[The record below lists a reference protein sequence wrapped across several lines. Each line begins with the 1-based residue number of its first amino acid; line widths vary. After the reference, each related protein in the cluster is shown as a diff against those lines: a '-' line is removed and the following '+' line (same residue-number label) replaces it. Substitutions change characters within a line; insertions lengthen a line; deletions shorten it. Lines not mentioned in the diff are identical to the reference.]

1 MKNYI
6 FILLVAIS
14 TVSIAQN
21 SIRLVDL
28 NSNYLSIDNS
38 NGAFFE
44 TGDFTFEMWIKID
57 AWDTG
62 GYAGYKAGILS
73 YNQSNFWLAI
83 QSQGKPQLR
92 MGCGDLTFSYT
103 ASDWVGNWKHI
114 ALVRVGETLNWYVDG
129 QLSASK
135 SCSGGK
141 FMDTNTINI
150 GTNPGWTCSIDGWIS
165 KIRYVKGTAVYTSD
179 FTPVFQ
185 DLENISGTELL
196 LNVENETDAFK
207 DSSNA
212 NHTINLHGSNANPYF
227 VANNGPLMPADILMS
242 GDVSI
247 ENNSIKNVA
256 DPVYA
261 QDAATKNYVDNAGIQ
276 GPAGPQGEQGIHGIQ
291 GETGL
296 QGLTGATGAAG
307 ADGNGIVST
316 TDNNDGTFT
325 LTFDD
330 GSTFTTSDFT
340 SDISDLEAAIS
351 YVAAEA
357 LSIGDFV
364 GGGVVFWVDPTDN
377 TKGLACALENQS
389 TGIQWFNGV
398 NTTTNATATAVG
410 SGAANTT
417 AIIDNQ
423 GPTETDYAAGL
434 ARAYNGGGFSDWF
447 LPSKGELSSMFQNKE
462 TLNTAISNNGGQIF
476 QNSAYWSSTEIDSEF
491 ARAVGFG
498 NGSSP
503 SYYKYSN
510 ARVRAVRAV
519 NSVGT
524 SSELTAIAAEQTA
537 QNSAIDLKANIA
549 SPTFTGIVSGITKS
563 MVGLANVDNTNDAN
577 KPVSSAMQTALD
589 LKAPLASPTFTGT
602 ITVGA
607 ITIPSTDGTSGQVL
621 ATDGSG
627 TLSWSTPSSGSD
639 SVYNVNT
646 FYAELGGYVIEV
658 NSDGTHGIVV
668 SMQDVTTY
676 NVNMYESTNNLSNAY
691 YHDND
696 GAKFKDWRLPS
707 IRELNLIYNVYIN
720 DNGANLNNYTYWSST
735 YYSPNRGYVINFSNN
750 GAQDHESHWE
760 YYCRARPVRVF

>member
-196 LNVENETDAFK
+196 LNVANETDAFK

-227 VANNGPLMPADILMS
+227 VANNGPLMPADILLS

-261 QDAATKNYVDNAGIQ
+261 QDAATKGYVDNNVNSFSGSYNDLTDKPTSFSGDLSGNVTSNFLKLNPLTQAEIDNLNPEAGTIVFNADSEKFI
-276 GPAGPQGEQGIHGIQ
+276 GYSGSAGHQLDQSQ
-291 GETGL
+291 
-296 QGLTGATGAAG
+296 
-307 ADGNGIVST
+307 
-316 TDNNDGTFT
+316 
-325 LTFDD
+325 
-330 GSTFTTSDFT
+330 
-340 SDISDLEAAIS
+340 
-351 YVAAEA
+351 
-357 LSIGDFV
+357 
-364 GGGVVFWVDPTDN
+364 
-377 TKGLACALENQS
+377 ENQ
-389 TGIQWFNGV
+389 
-398 NTTTNATATAVG
+398 
-410 SGAANTT
+410 
-417 AIIDNQ
+417 NQ
-423 GPTETDYAAGL
+423 L
-434 ARAYNGGGFSDWF
+434 F
-447 LPSKGELSSMFQNKE
+447 
-462 TLNTAISNNGGQIF
+462 
-476 QNSAYWSSTEIDSEF
+476 
-491 ARAVGFG
+491 
-498 NGSSP
+498 
-503 SYYKYSN
+503 
-510 ARVRAVRAV
+510 
-519 NSVGT
+519 
-524 SSELTAIAAEQTA
+524 
-537 QNSAIDLKANIA
+537 
-549 SPTFTGIVSGITKS
+549 
-563 MVGLANVDNTNDAN
+563 DNTN
-577 KPVSSAMQTALD
+577 TAQ
-589 LKAPLASPTFTGT
+589 SFTAG
-602 ITVGA
+602 
-607 ITIPSTDGTSGQVL
+607 
-621 ATDGSG
+621 
-627 TLSWSTPSSGSD
+627 SSGSLSKID
-639 SVYNVNT
+639 VKLSNGMEGQPDNNVTLTLRDGEGTDGDVLFSTGLSTSSSTAEWISVDISGVEITQGSKYT
-646 FYAELGGYVIEV
+646 IHLT
-658 NSDGTHGIVV
+658 S
-668 SMQDVTTY
+668 TTY
-676 NVNMYESTNNLSNAY
+676 IFEAFMWARDNTNPYPNGKSFYSNTAYIDYDLCFKTYISTSGWV
-691 YHDND
+691 D
-696 GAKFKDWRLPS
+696 
-707 IRELNLIYNVYIN
+707 LN
-720 DNGANLNNYTYWSST
+720 
-735 YYSPNRGYVINFSNN
+735 
-750 GAQDHESHWE
+750 
-760 YYCRARPVRVF
+760 

>member
-103 ASDWVGNWKHI
+103 ASDWVGNWKHV

-196 LNVENETDAFK
+196 LNVANETDAFK

-227 VANNGPLMPADILMS
+227 VANNGPLMPADILLS

-261 QDAATKNYVDNAGIQ
+261 QDAATKGYVDNNVNSFSGSYNDLTDKPTSFSGDLSGNVTSNFLKLNPLTQAEIDNLNPEAGTIVFNADSEKFI
-276 GPAGPQGEQGIHGIQ
+276 GYSGSAGHQLDQSQ
-291 GETGL
+291 
-296 QGLTGATGAAG
+296 
-307 ADGNGIVST
+307 
-316 TDNNDGTFT
+316 
-325 LTFDD
+325 
-330 GSTFTTSDFT
+330 
-340 SDISDLEAAIS
+340 
-351 YVAAEA
+351 
-357 LSIGDFV
+357 
-364 GGGVVFWVDPTDN
+364 
-377 TKGLACALENQS
+377 ENQ
-389 TGIQWFNGV
+389 
-398 NTTTNATATAVG
+398 
-410 SGAANTT
+410 
-417 AIIDNQ
+417 NQ
-423 GPTETDYAAGL
+423 L
-434 ARAYNGGGFSDWF
+434 F
-447 LPSKGELSSMFQNKE
+447 
-462 TLNTAISNNGGQIF
+462 
-476 QNSAYWSSTEIDSEF
+476 
-491 ARAVGFG
+491 
-498 NGSSP
+498 
-503 SYYKYSN
+503 
-510 ARVRAVRAV
+510 
-519 NSVGT
+519 
-524 SSELTAIAAEQTA
+524 
-537 QNSAIDLKANIA
+537 
-549 SPTFTGIVSGITKS
+549 
-563 MVGLANVDNTNDAN
+563 DNTN
-577 KPVSSAMQTALD
+577 TAQ
-589 LKAPLASPTFTGT
+589 SFTAG
-602 ITVGA
+602 
-607 ITIPSTDGTSGQVL
+607 
-621 ATDGSG
+621 
-627 TLSWSTPSSGSD
+627 SSGSL
-639 SVYNVNT
+639 SK
-646 FYAELGGYVIEV
+646 I
-658 NSDGTHGIVV
+658 
-668 SMQDVTTY
+668 DVK
-676 NVNMYESTNNLSNAY
+676 LSNGMEGQP
-691 YHDND
+691 DNNVTLTLRD
-696 GAKFKDWRLPS
+696 GEGTDGDVLFSTGLS
-707 IRELNLIYNVYIN
+707 
-720 DNGANLNNYTYWSST
+720 TSSST
-735 YYSPNRGYVINFSNN
+735 AEWISVDISGVEITQGSKYTIHLTSTTFIDEAFMWARDNTNPYPNGKSFYSNTAYIDYDLCFKTYISTSGWVDLN
-750 GAQDHESHWE
+750 
-760 YYCRARPVRVF
+760 

>member
-103 ASDWVGNWKHI
+103 ASDWVGNWKHV

-196 LNVENETDAFK
+196 LNVANETDAFK

-227 VANNGPLMPADILMS
+227 VANNGPLMPADILLS

-261 QDAATKNYVDNAGIQ
+261 QDAATKGYVDNNVNSFSGSYNDLTDKPTSFSGDLSGNVTSNFLKLNPLTQAEIDNLNPEAGTIVFNADSEKFI
-276 GPAGPQGEQGIHGIQ
+276 GYSGSAGHQLDQSQ
-291 GETGL
+291 
-296 QGLTGATGAAG
+296 
-307 ADGNGIVST
+307 
-316 TDNNDGTFT
+316 
-325 LTFDD
+325 
-330 GSTFTTSDFT
+330 
-340 SDISDLEAAIS
+340 
-351 YVAAEA
+351 
-357 LSIGDFV
+357 
-364 GGGVVFWVDPTDN
+364 
-377 TKGLACALENQS
+377 ENQ
-389 TGIQWFNGV
+389 
-398 NTTTNATATAVG
+398 
-410 SGAANTT
+410 
-417 AIIDNQ
+417 NQ
-423 GPTETDYAAGL
+423 L
-434 ARAYNGGGFSDWF
+434 F
-447 LPSKGELSSMFQNKE
+447 
-462 TLNTAISNNGGQIF
+462 
-476 QNSAYWSSTEIDSEF
+476 
-491 ARAVGFG
+491 
-498 NGSSP
+498 
-503 SYYKYSN
+503 
-510 ARVRAVRAV
+510 
-519 NSVGT
+519 
-524 SSELTAIAAEQTA
+524 
-537 QNSAIDLKANIA
+537 
-549 SPTFTGIVSGITKS
+549 
-563 MVGLANVDNTNDAN
+563 DNTN
-577 KPVSSAMQTALD
+577 TAQ
-589 LKAPLASPTFTGT
+589 SFTAG
-602 ITVGA
+602 
-607 ITIPSTDGTSGQVL
+607 
-621 ATDGSG
+621 
-627 TLSWSTPSSGSD
+627 SSGSL
-639 SVYNVNT
+639 SK
-646 FYAELGGYVIEV
+646 I
-658 NSDGTHGIVV
+658 
-668 SMQDVTTY
+668 DVK
-676 NVNMYESTNNLSNAY
+676 LSNGMY
-691 YHDND
+691 GQPDNNVTLTLRD
-696 GAKFKDWRLPS
+696 GEGTDGDVLFSTGLS
-707 IRELNLIYNVYIN
+707 
-720 DNGANLNNYTYWSST
+720 TSSST
-735 YYSPNRGYVINFSNN
+735 AEWISVDISGVEITQGSKYTIHLTSTTFIDDAFMWARDNTNPYPNGKSFYSNTAYIDYDLCFKTYISTSGWVDLN
-750 GAQDHESHWE
+750 
-760 YYCRARPVRVF
+760 

>member
-179 FTPVFQ
+179 FTPVFE

-196 LNVENETDAFK
+196 LNVANETDAFK

-212 NHTINLHGSNANPYF
+212 NHTINLHGTNANPYF
-227 VANNGPLMPADILMS
+227 VANNGPLMPAGILMS

-261 QDAATKNYVDNAGIQ
+261 QDAATKNYVD
-276 GPAGPQGEQGIHGIQ
+276 
-291 GETGL
+291 
-296 QGLTGATGAAG
+296 
-307 ADGNGIVST
+307 
-316 TDNNDGTFT
+316 
-325 LTFDD
+325 
-330 GSTFTTSDFT
+330 
-340 SDISDLEAAIS
+340 
-351 YVAAEA
+351 
-357 LSIGDFV
+357 
-364 GGGVVFWVDPTDN
+364 
-377 TKGLACALENQS
+377 
-389 TGIQWFNGV
+389 
-398 NTTTNATATAVG
+398 TN
-410 SGAANTT
+410 
-417 AIIDNQ
+417 
-423 GPTETDYAAGL
+423 
-434 ARAYNGGGFSDWF
+434 
-447 LPSKGELSSMFQNKE
+447 
-462 TLNTAISNNGGQIF
+462 ISNT
-476 QNSAYWSSTEIDSEF
+476 Y
-491 ARAVGFG
+491 
-498 NGSSP
+498 
-503 SYYKYSN
+503 
-510 ARVRAVRAV
+510 
-519 NSVGT
+519 
-524 SSELTAIAAEQTA
+524 
-537 QNSAIDLKANIA
+537 
-549 SPTFTGIVSGITKS
+549 TKS
-563 MVGLANVDNTNDAN
+563 EVDALIANLQQQIDEPAY
-577 KPVSSAMQTALD
+577 
-589 LKAPLASPTFTGT
+589 T
-602 ITVGA
+602 IG
-607 ITIPSTDGTSGQVL
+607 
-621 ATDGSG
+621 
-627 TLSWSTPSSGSD
+627 
-639 SVYNVNT
+639 YH
-646 FYAELGGYVIEV
+646 AELGGYVFMI
-658 NSDGTHGIVV
+658 SADGKHGLVAETEDQGLETWYDAQNLI
-668 SMQDVTTY
+668 S
-676 NVNMYESTNNLSNAY
+676 NPSNHSTVGQN
-691 YHDND
+691 
-696 GAKFKDWRLPS
+696 FTDWRLPT
-707 IRELNLIYNVYIN
+707 RYELAQMYILKTEIESAGG
-720 DNGANLNNYTYWSST
+720 DSFGTKTYWTSNQSIF
-735 YYSPNRGYVINFSNN
+735 SINGLEEETAWRQNFGN
-750 GAQDHESHWE
+750 GAQYFSNAIRLVDELFLRS
-760 YYCRARPVRVF
+760 VREF

>member
-103 ASDWVGNWKHI
+103 ASDWVGNWKHV

-196 LNVENETDAFK
+196 LNVANETDAFK

-227 VANNGPLMPADILMS
+227 VANNGPLMPADILLS

-261 QDAATKNYVDNAGIQ
+261 QDAATKGYVDNNVNSFSGSYNDLTDKPTSFSGDLSGNVTSNFLKLNPLTQAEIDNLNPGAGTIVFNADSEKFI
-276 GPAGPQGEQGIHGIQ
+276 GYSGSAGHQLDQSQ
-291 GETGL
+291 
-296 QGLTGATGAAG
+296 
-307 ADGNGIVST
+307 
-316 TDNNDGTFT
+316 
-325 LTFDD
+325 
-330 GSTFTTSDFT
+330 
-340 SDISDLEAAIS
+340 
-351 YVAAEA
+351 
-357 LSIGDFV
+357 
-364 GGGVVFWVDPTDN
+364 
-377 TKGLACALENQS
+377 ENQ
-389 TGIQWFNGV
+389 
-398 NTTTNATATAVG
+398 
-410 SGAANTT
+410 
-417 AIIDNQ
+417 NQ
-423 GPTETDYAAGL
+423 L
-434 ARAYNGGGFSDWF
+434 F
-447 LPSKGELSSMFQNKE
+447 
-462 TLNTAISNNGGQIF
+462 
-476 QNSAYWSSTEIDSEF
+476 
-491 ARAVGFG
+491 
-498 NGSSP
+498 
-503 SYYKYSN
+503 
-510 ARVRAVRAV
+510 
-519 NSVGT
+519 
-524 SSELTAIAAEQTA
+524 
-537 QNSAIDLKANIA
+537 
-549 SPTFTGIVSGITKS
+549 
-563 MVGLANVDNTNDAN
+563 DNTN
-577 KPVSSAMQTALD
+577 TAQ
-589 LKAPLASPTFTGT
+589 SFTAG
-602 ITVGA
+602 
-607 ITIPSTDGTSGQVL
+607 
-621 ATDGSG
+621 
-627 TLSWSTPSSGSD
+627 SSGSLSKID
-639 SVYNVNT
+639 VKLSNGMYGQPDNNVTLTLRDGEGTDGDVLFSTGLSTSSSTAEWISVDISGVEITQGSKYT
-646 FYAELGGYVIEV
+646 IHLT
-658 NSDGTHGIVV
+658 S
-668 SMQDVTTY
+668 TTY
-676 NVNMYESTNNLSNAY
+676 IFEAFMWARDNTNPYPNGKSFYSNTAYIDYDLCFKTYISTSGWV
-691 YHDND
+691 D
-696 GAKFKDWRLPS
+696 
-707 IRELNLIYNVYIN
+707 LN
-720 DNGANLNNYTYWSST
+720 
-735 YYSPNRGYVINFSNN
+735 
-750 GAQDHESHWE
+750 
-760 YYCRARPVRVF
+760 

>member
-179 FTPVFQ
+179 FTPVFE

-196 LNVENETDAFK
+196 LNVANETDAFK

-261 QDAATKNYVDNAGIQ
+261 QDAATKNYVD
-276 GPAGPQGEQGIHGIQ
+276 
-291 GETGL
+291 
-296 QGLTGATGAAG
+296 
-307 ADGNGIVST
+307 
-316 TDNNDGTFT
+316 
-325 LTFDD
+325 
-330 GSTFTTSDFT
+330 
-340 SDISDLEAAIS
+340 
-351 YVAAEA
+351 
-357 LSIGDFV
+357 
-364 GGGVVFWVDPTDN
+364 
-377 TKGLACALENQS
+377 
-389 TGIQWFNGV
+389 
-398 NTTTNATATAVG
+398 TN
-410 SGAANTT
+410 
-417 AIIDNQ
+417 
-423 GPTETDYAAGL
+423 
-434 ARAYNGGGFSDWF
+434 
-447 LPSKGELSSMFQNKE
+447 
-462 TLNTAISNNGGQIF
+462 ISNT
-476 QNSAYWSSTEIDSEF
+476 Y
-491 ARAVGFG
+491 
-498 NGSSP
+498 
-503 SYYKYSN
+503 
-510 ARVRAVRAV
+510 
-519 NSVGT
+519 
-524 SSELTAIAAEQTA
+524 
-537 QNSAIDLKANIA
+537 
-549 SPTFTGIVSGITKS
+549 TKS
-563 MVGLANVDNTNDAN
+563 EVDALIANLQQQIDEPAY
-577 KPVSSAMQTALD
+577 
-589 LKAPLASPTFTGT
+589 T
-602 ITVGA
+602 IG
-607 ITIPSTDGTSGQVL
+607 
-621 ATDGSG
+621 
-627 TLSWSTPSSGSD
+627 
-639 SVYNVNT
+639 YH
-646 FYAELGGYVIEV
+646 AELGGYVFMI
-658 NSDGTHGIVV
+658 SADGKHGLVAETED
-668 SMQDVTTY
+668 QGLETWY
-676 NVNMYESTNNLSNAY
+676 NAQNLISNPSNHSTVGQN
-691 YHDND
+691 
-696 GAKFKDWRLPS
+696 FTDWRLPT
-707 IRELNLIYNVYIN
+707 RYELAQMYILKTEIESAGG
-720 DNGANLNNYTYWSST
+720 DSFGTKTYWTSNQSV
-735 YYSPNRGYVINFSNN
+735 YSVNGLEEETAWRQNFGTGLQYNSNN
-750 GAQDHESHWE
+750 VSLDSDLF
-760 YYCRARPVRVF
+760 VRSVREF

>member
-103 ASDWVGNWKHI
+103 ASDWVGNWKHV

-179 FTPVFQ
+179 FTPVFE

-196 LNVENETDAFK
+196 LNVANETDAFK

-261 QDAATKNYVDNAGIQ
+261 QDAATKNYVDSNVNSFSGSYNDLTDTPTSSNAFQLPLVTTDQRDEITPQSGMMVYNIDVHEFQ
-276 GPAGPQGEQGIHGIQ
+276 GFQNYEKIHPAEIDQQHVTINNGGGENRAQSFTAGVT
-291 GETGL
+291 GELELVKLPLGVMMEPVEL
-296 QGLTGATGAAG
+296 LFKIIEGEGV
-307 ADGNGIVST
+307 DGNVLFQTSY
-316 TDNNDGTFT
+316 N
-325 LTFDD
+325 L
-330 GSTFTTSDFT
+330 TTSDQDWIEF
-340 SDISDLEAAIS
+340 SIIGVDVISGNKYTIQL
-351 YVAAEA
+351 
-357 LSIGDFV
+357 
-364 GGGVVFWVDPTDN
+364 
-377 TKGLACALENQS
+377 LEN
-389 TGIQWFNGV
+389 
-398 NTTTNATATAVG
+398 
-410 SGAANTT
+410 SGCGMPPCYNWGMDTSG
-417 AIIDNQ
+417 DNYIGGQ
-423 GPTETDYAAGL
+423 FF
-434 ARAYNGGGFSDWF
+434 YNGT
-447 LPSKGELSSMFQNKE
+447 P
-462 TLNTAISNNGGQIF
+462 
-476 QNSAYWSSTEIDSEF
+476 
-491 ARAVGFG
+491 
-498 NGSSP
+498 
-503 SYYKYSN
+503 YSN
-510 ARVRAVRAV
+510 GEYDSAFITYVSLREVV
-519 NSVGT
+519 N
-524 SSELTAIAAEQTA
+524 EW
-537 QNSAIDLKANIA
+537 K
-549 SPTFTGIVSGITKS
+549 
-563 MVGLANVDNTNDAN
+563 
-577 KPVSSAMQTALD
+577 
-589 LKAPLASPTFTGT
+589 
-602 ITVGA
+602 
-607 ITIPSTDGTSGQVL
+607 
-621 ATDGSG
+621 
-627 TLSWSTPSSGSD
+627 TL
-639 SVYNVNT
+639 
-646 FYAELGGYVIEV
+646 
-658 NSDGTHGIVV
+658 H
-668 SMQDVTTY
+668 
-676 NVNMYESTNNLSNAY
+676 
-691 YHDND
+691 
-696 GAKFKDWRLPS
+696 
-707 IRELNLIYNVYIN
+707 
-720 DNGANLNNYTYWSST
+720 
-735 YYSPNRGYVINFSNN
+735 
-750 GAQDHESHWE
+750 
-760 YYCRARPVRVF
+760 

>member
-1 MKNYI
+1 LKNYI

-179 FTPVFQ
+179 FTPVFE

-196 LNVENETDAFK
+196 LNVANETDAFK

-261 QDAATKNYVDNAGIQ
+261 QDAATKNYVDSNVNSFSGSYNDLTDTPTMYTQAQVDVLISNLQ
-276 GPAGPQGEQGIHGIQ
+276 SQIDVLTTPQGTAAINHNNKTY
-291 GETGL
+291 TGVSCEGFWL
-296 QGLTGATGAAG
+296 GFKFTVSDTQTITALGAWDEGHNIVVNDEFDEFSSCPDASNFSVPIAIYKNDVLVLEKVITASTGVVIGNSRYIKIDDFVLIPGNEYFIIGNYEGSSKFGYFDSNLASSDYDSRITPLTVTSSPFFSRNT
-307 ADGNGIVST
+307 DG
-316 TDNNDGTFT
+316 DGTFPSNLTT
-325 LTFDD
+325 L
-330 GSTFTTSDFT
+330 S
-340 SDISDLEAAIS
+340 
-351 YVAAEA
+351 
-357 LSIGDFV
+357 
-364 GGGVVFWVDPTDN
+364 
-377 TKGLACALENQS
+377 
-389 TGIQWFNGV
+389 
-398 NTTTNATATAVG
+398 
-410 SGAANTT
+410 
-417 AIIDNQ
+417 DNQ
-423 GPTETDYAAGL
+423 W
-434 ARAYNGGGFSDWF
+434 SDQYFHVNF
-447 LPSKGELSSMFQNKE
+447 L
-462 TLNTAISNNGGQIF
+462 
-476 QNSAYWSSTEIDSEF
+476 
-491 ARAVGFG
+491 
-498 NGSSP
+498 
-503 SYYKYSN
+503 
-510 ARVRAVRAV
+510 
-519 NSVGT
+519 
-524 SSELTAIAAEQTA
+524 
-537 QNSAIDLKANIA
+537 LK
-549 SPTFTGIVSGITKS
+549 
-563 MVGLANVDNTNDAN
+563 D
-577 KPVSSAMQTALD
+577 
-589 LKAPLASPTFTGT
+589 
-602 ITVGA
+602 
-607 ITIPSTDGTSGQVL
+607 
-621 ATDGSG
+621 
-627 TLSWSTPSSGSD
+627 
-639 SVYNVNT
+639 
-646 FYAELGGYVIEV
+646 
-658 NSDGTHGIVV
+658 
-668 SMQDVTTY
+668 
-676 NVNMYESTNNLSNAY
+676 
-691 YHDND
+691 
-696 GAKFKDWRLPS
+696 
-707 IRELNLIYNVYIN
+707 
-720 DNGANLNNYTYWSST
+720 
-735 YYSPNRGYVINFSNN
+735 
-750 GAQDHESHWE
+750 
-760 YYCRARPVRVF
+760 

>member
-103 ASDWVGNWKHI
+103 ASDWVGNWKHV

-196 LNVENETDAFK
+196 LNVANETDAFK

-227 VANNGPLMPADILMS
+227 VANNGPLMPADILLS

-261 QDAATKNYVDNAGIQ
+261 QDAATKGYVDNNVNSFSGSYNDLTDKPTSFSGDLSGNVTSNFLKLNPLTQAEIDNLNPEAGTIVFNADSEKFI
-276 GPAGPQGEQGIHGIQ
+276 GYSGSAGHQLDQSQ
-291 GETGL
+291 
-296 QGLTGATGAAG
+296 
-307 ADGNGIVST
+307 
-316 TDNNDGTFT
+316 
-325 LTFDD
+325 
-330 GSTFTTSDFT
+330 
-340 SDISDLEAAIS
+340 
-351 YVAAEA
+351 
-357 LSIGDFV
+357 
-364 GGGVVFWVDPTDN
+364 
-377 TKGLACALENQS
+377 ENQ
-389 TGIQWFNGV
+389 
-398 NTTTNATATAVG
+398 
-410 SGAANTT
+410 
-417 AIIDNQ
+417 NQ
-423 GPTETDYAAGL
+423 L
-434 ARAYNGGGFSDWF
+434 F
-447 LPSKGELSSMFQNKE
+447 
-462 TLNTAISNNGGQIF
+462 
-476 QNSAYWSSTEIDSEF
+476 
-491 ARAVGFG
+491 
-498 NGSSP
+498 
-503 SYYKYSN
+503 
-510 ARVRAVRAV
+510 
-519 NSVGT
+519 
-524 SSELTAIAAEQTA
+524 
-537 QNSAIDLKANIA
+537 
-549 SPTFTGIVSGITKS
+549 
-563 MVGLANVDNTNDAN
+563 DNTN
-577 KPVSSAMQTALD
+577 TAQ
-589 LKAPLASPTFTGT
+589 SFTAG
-602 ITVGA
+602 
-607 ITIPSTDGTSGQVL
+607 
-621 ATDGSG
+621 
-627 TLSWSTPSSGSD
+627 SSGSLSKID
-639 SVYNVNT
+639 VKLSNGMEGQPDNNVTLTLRDGEGTDGDVLFSTGLSTSSSTAEWISVDISGVEITQGSKYT
-646 FYAELGGYVIEV
+646 IHLT
-658 NSDGTHGIVV
+658 S
-668 SMQDVTTY
+668 TTY
-676 NVNMYESTNNLSNAY
+676 IFEAFMWARDNTNPYPNGKSFYSNTAYIDYDLCFKTYISTSGWV
-691 YHDND
+691 D
-696 GAKFKDWRLPS
+696 
-707 IRELNLIYNVYIN
+707 LN
-720 DNGANLNNYTYWSST
+720 
-735 YYSPNRGYVINFSNN
+735 
-750 GAQDHESHWE
+750 
-760 YYCRARPVRVF
+760 